1 MSIMFRNSNA
11 ALEKELAAEDY
22 RAHPVRNRIAILA
35 VALTAIL
42 ITVTFTVGIGFV
54 SAETRAIGASPGPG
68 ADSAMI
74 YGDEQVLESVRA
86 LPQVEW
92 AAYAKRCST
101 SYLHNPDF
109 SGLDVRL
116 FAADEVH
123 YDKNMVEL
131 IRGKYPEGANEMLI
145 SDTMSKRLGLGEETG
160 AVYDLVVLVEGKEE
174 GEQVEQVI
182 PMTVCGY
189 YRNPLRN
196 ISDIY
201 EEIYTGEEFI
211 SAYNPG
217 LIKGYDSIYV
227 KLNNLNPLKLGRDKE
242 DRLNEVNEQT
252 GGNGIGYK
260 ASDMTV
266 FILIPMILII
276 LCIMLCSYFFI
287 YNVFDIS
294 IVNDI
299 RFYGELK
306 TIGMSCKQL
315 RRMLLWQMNRI
326 AAIGIIIG
334 GAVGYGIGL
343 AASGAVLG
351 AFAEGVISFYKPA
364 GFVQVFVSGGVF
376 SWITVYISTKRPFK
390 IAGMISP
397 VEAAR
402 YRGKKKKGVFSII
415 SFALSG
421 IVFLVVYT
429 ISMGYSVEIQTLEH
443 NGTDFR
449 ISQRNALYGSDEPY
463 QPISDELVRQLKN
476 LEFAEDFRVFYQA
489 RTKPDYYIDQGGY
502 QYRPS
507 EGEISVEGELA
518 QDLMAYREKLKREGA
533 MWFVNPGTTERGN
546 CPISVLGMNPEYLEH
561 ESQYFNVLEGSLDAE
576 QFAQGNYLVYNR
588 SHYTNDVTQSEG
600 MEYQIHAGD
609 EVTVTF
615 YDDVAD
621 QYKERKFKVM
631 ALVTCSNI
639 FGTDTAGEARLWIAD
654 RTFEEIYS
662 DSGNLIGNI
671 CFNVSDHMRDGT
683 VLTEKEQFD
692 VITDIVKREGNM
704 QLTIDSVYQSRLH
717 FMEQKRTMTAFGIL
731 LAVIVGL
738 IGIAN
743 MVNTVTTDVMARKT
757 EYAAMQSIGMTGRQ
771 MKRDIF
777 AKYAGLIVISLTL
790 AVIVGAGLSW
800 MIGADAIFN
809 FSLEAFVQAFGIFLF
824 LSVVLCMTMA
834 ELLTRVMNKKSVV
847 ERLREVT

>member
-22 RAHPVRNRIAILA
+22 KAHPVRNRIAVLA

-42 ITVTFTVGIGFV
+42 IVVTFTVGIGFV
-54 SAETRAIGASPGPG
+54 SAETRSMGASPGPG
-68 ADSAMI
+68 ADSAVI
-74 YGDEQVLESVRA
+74 YGDEQVLERVRA

-92 AAYAKRCST
+92 AAYARRCST
-101 SYLHNPDF
+101 SYLHNSDF

-116 FAADEVH
+116 FAADDVH

-131 IRGKYPEGANEMLI
+131 IKGKYPQEADEMLL
-145 SDTMSKRLGLGEETG
+145 SDTMSKRLGIEEEVGVT
-160 AVYDLVVLVEGKEE
+160 YDLVVLVEGEEE
-174 GEQVEQVI
+174 GGQVERVI

-196 ISDIY
+196 VSDIY
-201 EEIYTGEEFI
+201 EEIYTGEAFI
-211 SAYNPG
+211 DTYNPK
-217 LIKGYDSIYV
+217 LIKGYDNIYV

-242 DRLNEVNEQT
+242 GRLNEVDEQA

-260 ASDMTV
+260 ASDMSV
-266 FILIPMILII
+266 FILIPIGFII
-276 LCIMLCSYFFI
+276 LSIMLCGYFFI

-315 RRMLLWQMNRI
+315 RRMLSWQMNRI
-326 AAIGIIIG
+326 AAIGIVIG
-334 GAVGYGIGL
+334 GIVGYGIGL

-351 AFAEGVISFYKPA
+351 AFAEGVASYYKPA
-364 GFVQVFVSGGVF
+364 GFVQVFVLGGIF
-376 SWITVYISTKRPFK
+376 SWLTVYMSTMRPFR
-390 IAGMISP
+390 IAGTISP

-429 ISMGYSVEIQTLEH
+429 ISMGYSVEVQTLKH

-449 ISQRNALYGSDEPY
+449 IRQKSVSYGSEEPY
-463 QPISDELVRQLKN
+463 QPISDELVQRLN
-476 LEFAEDFRVFYQA
+476 DLEFTEDFRTFYWA
-489 RTKPDYYIDQGGY
+489 RTKPDYDIDRGGY
-502 QYRPS
+502 RYCPS
-507 EGEISVEGELA
+507 EGEIGADGELA
-518 QDLMAYREKLKREGA
+518 RDLMAYREKLAREDA
-533 MWFVNPGTTERGN
+533 MWFVDPGTTERGN
-546 CPISVLGMNPEYLEH
+546 CPISVLGMNPDYLDH
-561 ESQYFNVLEGSLDAE
+561 ESQYFTVLEGSLDAGW
-576 QFAQGNYLVYNR
+576 FSQGDYLIYNR

-621 QYKERKFKVM
+621 RYEERKFTVL
-631 ALVTCSNI
+631 ALVTCNNI
-639 FGTDTAGEARLWIAD
+639 FGTDTAGEARLWITD

-662 DSGNLIGNI
+662 DYRSLIGDI
-671 CFNVSDHMRDGT
+671 CFNVSGHAKDGT
-683 VLTEKEQFD
+683 CLSEKEQYEA
-692 VITDIVKREGNM
+692 IADIVKKEGNM
-704 QLTIDSVYQSRLH
+704 QLTIDSVYLDRLH

-743 MVNTVTTDVMARKT
+743 MVNTVTTDVMARKV

-777 AKYAGLIVISLTL
+777 AKYAGLIAVSLTL
-790 AVIVGAGLSW
+790 ATAVGAVLSY
-800 MIGADAIFN
+800 MIGSDAIFN
-809 FSLEAFVQAFGIFLF
+809 FSIGAFVQALGIFLF
-824 LSVVLCMTMA
+824 LSAGLCMAMA
-834 ELLTRVMNKKSVV
+834 GLLTKVMNRKSIV
-847 ERLREVT
+847 ERLREVV

>member
-1 MSIMFRNSNA
+1 MSSMFRNSNVE
-11 ALEKELAAEDY
+11 LEKELAAEDY
-22 RAHPVRNRIAILA
+22 KAHPVRNRIAILA

-42 ITVTFTVGIGFV
+42 IVVTFTVGIGFA
-54 SAETRAIGASPGPG
+54 SASTRAMGASPGPG

-74 YGDEQVLESVRA
+74 YGDEQVLERVRA

-101 SYLHNPDF
+101 SYLHNSDF
-109 SGLDVRL
+109 SGLNVRL

-131 IRGKYPEGANEMLI
+131 INGRYPVGADEILI

-160 AVYDLVVLVEGKEE
+160 ASYDLVVLVEGETE
-174 GEQVEQVI
+174 GEQVEQII

-196 ISDIY
+196 VSDFY
-201 EEIYTGEEFI
+201 EEIYTGEAFI
-211 SAYNPG
+211 AAHNPK
-217 LIKGYDSIYV
+217 LIEGYDNIYV
-227 KLNNLNPLKLGRDKE
+227 KLNNLNPFKLGSDKE
-242 DRLNEVNEQT
+242 DRLNEVDEQA

-266 FILIPMILII
+266 FILIPIVLII
-276 LCIMLCSYFFI
+276 LCIMLCGYFFI

-315 RRMLLWQMNRI
+315 RRMLSWQMNRI
-326 AAIGIIIG
+326 AAIGIAIG
-334 GAVGYGIGL
+334 GIVGYGIGL

-351 AFAEGVISFYKPA
+351 AFAEGVSSYYKPA
-364 GFVQVFVSGGVF
+364 GFVQVFVLGGVF
-376 SWITVYISTKRPFK
+376 SWLTVYISTMRPFR
-390 IAGMISP
+390 IACTISP

-402 YRGKKKKGVFSII
+402 YRGKKKKGVFSVI

-429 ISMGYSVEIQTLEH
+429 ISIGYSVEVQALKY

-449 ISQRNALYGSDEPY
+449 ISQESVSYGSNEPY
-463 QPISDELVRQLKN
+463 QPISNELVQKLKD
-476 LEFAEDFRVFYQA
+476 LEFTEDFRIFYWA
-489 RTKPDYYIDQGGY
+489 RTKPDYYIDRGEY
-502 QYRPS
+502 QYRSS
-507 EGEISVEGELA
+507 EGEISVDGELA
-518 QDLMAYREKLKREGA
+518 QDLMAYREKLEREDT
-533 MWFVNPGTTERGN
+533 MWFANPGTSERGN
-546 CPISVLGMNPEYLEH
+546 CPICVLGMNPEYLDH

-576 QFAQGNYLVYNR
+576 RFAEGDYVIYNR
-588 SHYTNDVTQSEG
+588 SFYTNDVKQSEG

-615 YDDVAD
+615 YDDMAD
-621 QYKERKFKVM
+621 RYVERKFTVM
-631 ALVTCSNI
+631 ALVTCDNI
-639 FGTDTAGEARLWIAD
+639 FGTDTAGEANLWITD
-654 RTFEEIYS
+654 RTFENIYS
-662 DSGNLIGNI
+662 DYRNLIGDI
-671 CFNVSDHMRDGT
+671 CFNVSGRMEDGT
-683 VLTEKEQFD
+683 VLSEREQYE
-692 VITDIVKREGNM
+692 VIADIVKQDGNM
-704 QLTIDSVYQSRLH
+704 QLAVDSIYLSRLH
-717 FMEQKRTMTAFGIL
+717 FMERKRTMTAFGIL

-738 IGIAN
+738 IGVAN
-743 MVNTVTTDVMARKT
+743 MVNTVTTDVMARKV

-777 AKYAGLIVISLTL
+777 AKYAGLIAVSLAL
-790 AVIVGAGLSW
+790 AIAAGAVLSY
-800 MIGADAIFN
+800 MIGAGAIFN
-809 FSLEAFVQAFGIFLF
+809 FSIGAFAQAFGIFLF
-824 LSVVLCMTMA
+824 VSVGLCMTMA
-834 ELLTRVMNKKSVV
+834 GLLTKVMNKKSVV
-847 ERLREVT
+847 ERLREIV